1 MGVLQIGRMYR
12 PTDIAADIANDVVY
26 VVEQFNH
33 RISKWNYTPASFAF
47 TIDAGQ
53 VTSIN
58 VTNGGTGYNVGDPV
72 DISAPTL
79 DIANPVN
86 ATAEVATE
94 TAGVINTIT
103 VTNGGNGYDPN
114 NLPTVTATT
123 GGSGAILEAVVSTP
137 FGTNG
142 VAGTPGGA
150 GNGGPS
156 DTNLQYPTDIV
167 LNSAGNLLISDTRN
181 HRIRVMDSDGNF
193 IESFGTAG
201 QATTGGEFYRPSG
214 LDADNTD
221 DILMIADEFNNR
233 CQAYSSVVP
242 YTFIGISNQPTGLPT
257 LYHPAGVTYDS
268 TNDVFLVSERLGN
281 HVNEY
286 EDDGVTFTAQFGSA
300 GTDNSDAQNSLY
312 RPTGGHGIIEPNT
325 LSPLADSFRNRI
337 KEVDSA
343 TDTITHFLGQVGK
356 GATATVT
363 IAGGVTTSYNVTNGG
378 TGYATPP
385 TVILPS
391 EAGAGT
397 GATSDVTISSGAVT
411 VFGDL
416 GGILSGYT
424 NGENITLSGG
434 TGSGATATAVITD
447 GVIQSVTLTNGGSG
461 FLVGDTLT
469 ITGDTSS
476 TATATIDVSE
486 IGAVT
491 AIAVVAAGSG
501 FTNGTFDI
509 SFNLGTG
516 TQEGD
521 MYQPNSAIGFV
532 DTSNYTL
539 VANTKNNRIE
549 VFEENQFRANFGSP
563 FV

>member
-1 MGVLQIGRMYR
+1 MGVLEPGKMYR
-12 PTDIAADIANDVVY
+12 PTDIAVDISNDVVY

-33 RISKWNYTPASFAF
+33 RISKWDYTPDSFDF
-47 TIDAGQ
+47 
-53 VTSIN
+53 
-58 VTNGGTGYNVGDPV
+58 
-72 DISAPTL
+72 TL
-79 DIANPVN
+79 D
-86 ATAEVATE
+86 VA
-94 TAGVINTIT
+94 
-103 VTNGGNGYDPN
+103 
-114 NLPTVTATT
+114 
-123 GGSGAILEAVVSTP
+123 

-150 GNGGPS
+150 GDGGPS
-156 DTNLQYPTDIV
+156 DTNLQYPTNII

-201 QATTGGEFYRPSG
+201 QGTSGNEFYRPSG
-214 LDADNTD
+214 IDADNTD
-221 DILMIADEFNNR
+221 DILMVADEFNNR
-233 CQAYSSVVP
+233 CQAYSSVSP
-242 YTFIGISNQPTGLPT
+242 YTFVGITDQPTGLPN
-257 LYHPAGVTYDS
+257 LYRPAGVTYDG
-268 TNDVFLVSERLGN
+268 TNDVFIVSEKLGN

-286 EDDGVTFTAQFGSA
+286 EDDAITFTSQFGSA

-343 TDTITHFLGQVGK
+343 TDTITHFIGQVGT

-363 IAGGVTTSYNVTNGG
+363 IAGGVITSYAVVGGG
-378 TGYATPP
+378 TGYVTPP

-397 GATSDVTISSGAVT
+397 GATSDVTVT
-411 VFGDL
+411 G
-416 GGILSGYT
+416 
-424 NGENITLSGG
+424 
-434 TGSGATATAVITD
+434 
-447 GVIQSVTLTNGGSG
+447 
-461 FLVGDTLT
+461 
-469 ITGDTSS
+469 
-476 TATATIDVSE
+476 
-486 IGAVT
+486 GAVT
-491 AIAVVAAGSG
+491 AIAVDVAGSG

-532 DTSNYTL
+532 DTANYTL
-539 VANTKNNRIE
+539 VANTLNNRIE
-549 VFEENQFRANFGSP
+549 VYEENQYRATFGSP